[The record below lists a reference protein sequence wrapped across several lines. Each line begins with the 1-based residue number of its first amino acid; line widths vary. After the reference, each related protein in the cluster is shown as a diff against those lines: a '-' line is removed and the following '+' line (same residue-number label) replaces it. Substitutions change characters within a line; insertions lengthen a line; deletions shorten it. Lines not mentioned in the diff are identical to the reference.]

1 MDIILA
7 SGSPRRKELL
17 TQIGVKDYRVLVSD
31 VDENVDRD
39 MPPDQMVEILSRRK
53 AEAVRELAGDDAL
66 IIAADT
72 VVSLEGEV
80 LGKPTDETDAFRMLS
95 ALAGNRHQVY
105 TGFTVLRGSEAV
117 TGHEMTD
124 VNFRE
129 LEAQEIEDYIATGEP
144 MDKAGAYGIQG
155 IGAVLISGIEGDYF
169 NVMGLPVYRLGRVL
183 AGFGVDTLALA
194 AGRRTEKDMGR

>member
-1 MDIILA
+1 MEIILA
-7 SGSPRRKELL
+7 SGSPRRRELL
-17 TQIGVKDYRVLVSD
+17 TQIGVRDYRILSSD
-31 VDENVDRD
+31 VDEKVNRD
-39 MPPDQMVEILSRRK
+39 MPPDQMVEVLSRRK
-53 AEAVRELAGDDAL
+53 AEAVRALAGDDAL

-80 LGKPTDETDAFRMLS
+80 LGKPADETDAFRMLS
-95 ALAGNRHQVY
+95 ALSGNRHQVY
-105 TGFTVLRGSEAV
+105 TGFTVLRGGEIV

-124 VNFRE
+124 VCFRE
-129 LEAQEIEDYIATGEP
+129 LETQEILDYIATGEP

-155 IGAVLISGIEGDYF
+155 IGAVLVSGIEGDYF

-194 AGRRTEKDMGR
+194 AGRRVEKESER

>member
-17 TQIGVKDYRVLVSD
+17 TQIGVKDYRVVVSD

-39 MPPDQMVEILSRRK
+39 MPPDQMVEELSRRK
-53 AEAVRELAGDDAL
+53 AEAVRDQVGGDAL

-80 LGKPTDETDAFRMLS
+80 LGKPSDETDAFRMLS
-95 ALAGNRHQVY
+95 ALSGNRHQVY
-105 TGFTVLRGSEAV
+105 TGFTVLCGGEAV
-117 TGHEMTD
+117 TSHETTT
-124 VNFRE
+124 VTFRE
-129 LEAQEIEDYIATGEP
+129 LEMQEIMDYIATGEP

-155 IGAVLISGIEGDYF
+155 LGAVLISGIEGDYF

-194 AGRRTEKDMGR
+194 AGRKPGKDS